1 MAAPLP
7 PEARSRVETARALA
21 ARLPDLLVAAK
32 RIAANVLLGVHGR
45 RHPGPGETFWQFR
58 HYVQGEPARQI
69 DWRRSARDDRHLFV
83 REREW
88 EASQTVWLWVDL
100 SASMDFHSRLSSV
113 TKLDRAVVLM
123 LALAEMLGRGGER
136 IGVPGLLQPRIGR
149 GSADRIADALAR
161 TDVTYDWPNF
171 DRVRRF
177 TDVAVLSD
185 FLAEPETIRERLRRL
200 AGRGAGVHLLQVFD
214 PAEEAFPYEG
224 RLEFRDPETGVTWL
238 TERAGGL
245 RGGYRERLAAHRA
258 LIETYARQAG
268 FSFAVHHTDRPAS
281 EGLLFLQARL
291 SGLLESTVHTA
302 RPDITGEERPAA

>member
-1 MAAPLP
+1 MANPLP
-7 PEARSRVETARALA
+7 AKARTRVETARALA
-21 ARLPDLLVAAK
+21 ARLPDLLVTAK
-32 RIAANVLLGVHGR
+32 RIAANVLLGMHGR

-58 HYVQGEPARQI
+58 PYVAGEPARQI

-100 SASMDFHSRLSSV
+100 SPSMDFHSRLSSV
-113 TKLDRAVVLM
+113 TKIDRAVILM

-136 IGVPGLLQPRIGR
+136 VGIPGLAEPRIGR
-149 GSADRIADALAR
+149 DAADRLAQVLTR
-161 TDVTYDWPNF
+161 APPVEDWPNL

-177 TDVAVLSD
+177 SDVVVLGD
-185 FLAEPETIRERLRRL
+185 FLAEAQTIRDGMRQL
-200 AGRGAGVHLLQVFD
+200 AARGAGVHLMQVFD

-224 RLEFRDPETGVTWL
+224 RLEFRDPESGATWL

-245 RGGYRERLAAHRA
+245 RDGYRERLAAHRT
-258 LIETYARQAG
+258 LVEGYARQAG

-291 SGLLESTVHTA
+291 SGAAHPGYFGIA
-302 RPDITGEERPAA
+302 GMERPAA

>member
-1 MAAPLP
+1 MRPLP
-7 PEARSRVETARALA
+7 VDARNRVETARELA

-58 HYVQGEPARQI
+58 PYVPGEPARQI

-100 SASMDFHSRLSSV
+100 STSMDFRSRQASV
-113 TKLDRAVVLM
+113 SKLDRAVVLM

-136 IGVPGLLQPRIGR
+136 VGMPGLAVPKIGRDAADRLAAVLAQSAMTGEWPEVDRIGR
-149 GSADRIADALAR
+149 
-161 TDVTYDWPNF
+161 
-171 DRVRRF
+171 F
-177 TDVAVLSD
+177 TELVVLSD
-185 FLAEPETIRERLRRL
+185 FLSDAETIRGRLRQL
-200 AGRGAGVHLLQVFD
+200 AGRGANVHLMQVFD

-224 RLEFRDPETGVTWL
+224 RVEFRDPETDMIWL

-245 RGGYRERLAAHRA
+245 RGDYHERLAAHRA
-258 LIETYARQAG
+258 SVETYARQAG

-281 EGLLFLQARL
+281 EGLLFLQGWL
-291 SGLLESTVHTA
+291 SGIVAGTVHA
-302 RPDITGEERPAA
+302 GHVADAEPNAA

>member
-1 MAAPLP
+1 MANPLP
-7 PEARSRVETARALA
+7 ARTRSRVETARALA

-32 RIAANVLLGVHGR
+32 RIAANVMLGVHGR

-58 HYVQGEPARQI
+58 PYVPGESARQI

-100 SASMDFHSRLSSV
+100 SPSMDFHSRLSSV
-113 TKLDRAVVLM
+113 TKLDRAVILM

-136 IGVPGLLQPRIGR
+136 VGMPGLAEPRIGR
-149 GSADRIADALAR
+149 DAADRLAEVLTR
-161 TDVTYDWPNF
+161 AAMTAEWPDV

-177 TDVAVLSD
+177 TDVVLLSD
-185 FLAEPETIRERLRRL
+185 FLMEGEAARDRLRQL
-200 AGRGAGVHLLQVFD
+200 AGRGAGVHLMQVFD

-224 RLEFRDPETGVTWL
+224 RLEFRDPETGATWL
-238 TERAGGL
+238 TESAGGL
-245 RGGYRERLAAHRA
+245 RGGYRERLATHRA
-258 LIETYARQAG
+258 LIDGYARKAG

-291 SGLLESTVHTA
+291 SGAVPRTVHTGHS
-302 RPDITGEERPAA
+302 DIATRERPAA

>member
-1 MAAPLP
+1 MANPLP
-7 PEARSRVETARALA
+7 AETRIRVETARALA
-21 ARLPDLLVAAK
+21 ARLPELLVAAK
-32 RIAANVLLGVHGR
+32 RIAANVMLGMHGR

-58 HYVQGEPARQI
+58 PYVQGEPARQI

-100 SASMDFHSRLSSV
+100 SPSMDFHSRLSDV
-113 TKLDRAVVLM
+113 TKLDRAVILL

-136 IGVPGLLQPRIGR
+136 VGMPGLAEPRIGR
-149 GSADRIADALAR
+149 NAADRLANILAQTAL
-161 TDVTYDWPNF
+161 TDDWPRL
-171 DRVRRF
+171 DRVGRF
-177 TDVAVLSD
+177 ADVVVLSD
-185 FLAEPETIRERLRRL
+185 FLAEAETMRDRLRQL
-200 AGRGAGVHLLQVFD
+200 AGRGAGVHLMQVFD

-224 RLEFRDPETGVTWL
+224 RLEFRDPESGATWL

-245 RGGYRERLAAHRA
+245 RSSYRERLAAHRT
-258 LIETYARQAG
+258 LMEGYARQAG

-291 SGLLESTVHTA
+291 SGVLAGSVHTGHSG
-302 RPDITGEERPAA
+302 IEERPAA

>member
-1 MAAPLP
+1 MAAPLSA
-7 PEARSRVETARALA
+7 ETRTRVETARALA
-21 ARLPDLLVAAK
+21 ARLPELLVAAK
-32 RIAANVLLGVHGR
+32 RIAANVMLGTHGR

-58 HYVQGEPARQI
+58 PYVQGEPARQI

-100 SASMDFHSRLSSV
+100 SPSMDFHSRLSSV
-113 TKLDRAVVLM
+113 TKLDRAVILL

-136 IGVPGLLQPRIGR
+136 VGMPGLAEPRIGR
-149 GSADRIADALAR
+149 NAADRLANILAQTAM
-161 TDVTYDWPNF
+161 TDDWPRL
-171 DRVRRF
+171 DRVGRF
-177 TDVAVLSD
+177 ADVVVLSD
-185 FLAEPETIRERLRRL
+185 FLAEAETMRDRLRQL
-200 AGRGAGVHLLQVFD
+200 AGRGAGVHLMQVFD

-224 RLEFRDPETGVTWL
+224 RLEFRDPETGATWL

-245 RGGYRERLAAHRA
+245 RGSYRERLAAHRT
-258 LIETYARQAG
+258 LIESYARQAG

-291 SGLLESTVHTA
+291 SGVLAGTVHTGHSG
-302 RPDITGEERPAA
+302 IEERPAA